1 MWRRYFLSMAVYF
14 IISFIHCAIFR
25 VPPPSLSLWTIV
37 KFVRYGTFMPGI
49 DCQAIAHNTRQS
61 YIMFNCNGC
70 DIAPAPTIHLV
81 VVAVRSFIL
90 RFLIS
95 LSWFER
101 NFTRV
106 VKWTKIFSQMTNIM
120 LFTYSQQLLHVAHYS
135 RQIRFCIKSICS
147 NNNNTQVRRRREE
160 KTNVTKSKICMHEGN
175 PMTVISIYI
184 TSS

>member
-1 MWRRYFLSMAVYF
+1 M
-14 IISFIHCAIFR
+14 
-25 VPPPSLSLWTIV
+25 
-37 KFVRYGTFMPGI
+37 YGTLMPGI
-49 DCQAIAHNTRQS
+49 DCQAIAHNTRDNHN
-61 YIMFNCNGC
+61 MFNCNSC
-70 DIAPAPTIHLV
+70 DIAPATTIHLV

-101 NFTRV
+101 DFTRV

-135 RQIRFCIKSICS
+135 RQIRFCIKSICVCN
-147 NNNNTQVRRRREE
+147 NNNNTQVRRRRKREE
-160 KTNVTKSKICMHEGN
+160 KKNVAKSKICMHEGN